1 MTTLIYSWII
11 VQLDCATHIPE
22 VQDYVVTTHW
32 RYGVSNGTIYTDMYG
47 ATGFTVN
54 PEQSNFIPYEDL
66 TEDDVIGWL
75 ESTLDV
81 PTMQVSLATQLENII
96 NPPIIS
102 PPLPWL
108 PKE

>member
-1 MTTLIYSWII
+1 MTTLSYSWTI
-11 VQLDCATHIPE
+11 VQLDCKASIDGFT
-22 VQDYVVTTHW
+22 DYVVTAHW

-47 ATGFTVN
+47 ATSFTVD
-54 PEQSNFIPYEDL
+54 PEQPNFIPYEDL

-75 ESTLDV
+75 ESSLDV
-81 PTMQVSLATQLENII
+81 PAMQVSLATQLENII